1 MKKFKLISFLLAIAL
16 SLAIPAFAETI
27 VLKSGKTVDGKI
39 LQRTDQYI
47 KVDVYG
53 VSLTYYFD
61 EIESIIAEA
70 TGGVLESITSSTSFG
85 AGRAPSQIFDDVASS
100 VVVITTRSADG
111 GLLGSGFIVSGD
123 GIIVTNFHVVANA
136 EGVDVKLKNGK
147 SYPVTGVVDYD
158 PVRDICVLKIDAR
171 NLDVMLLGSSD
182 NLIQGQKVLVIGAPL
197 GLEYSISDGLF
208 SGRRDSFGQEVIQF
222 TAPISPGNSGGP
234 LLNIQGKAIGIT
246 TFTNVGGQNLN
257 FAVPIEEA
265 KKYIHSYPKMSFR
278 EFVTGL
284 SGKYSLYNLGCQLFM
299 AGNTELAV
307 DYLFR
312 AVELDPDFVDAY
324 AALSEV
330 FAVLGMYEQEFQ
342 VLEKIISIDPYNVPA
357 HNNLGFIYGNLGMF
371 NEAIA
376 EFKEVIT
383 IKPDDAMVH
392 ANLAAIYSKAGY
404 LDAAMAECKMA
415 VSLDPD
421 YSPGHNNLGW
431 GYFQK
436 GMVDE
441 AVVEIK
447 KAVSLDPNNADAHY
461 NLSNIYY
468 GSGKYALAVK
478 HCDQAMDLGRLV
490 EPEYL
495 DKLRQHRY

>member
-1 MKKFKLISFLLAIAL
+1 MRKIKIIFLLLVIAL
-16 SLAIPAFAETI
+16 YLAIPAFAETI
-27 VLKSGKTVDGKI
+27 ILKSGKTVNGKI
-39 LQRTDQYI
+39 LHRSDEYI

-61 EIESIIAEA
+61 EIENI
-70 TGGVLESITSSTSFG
+70 TGEDVGAVRKTASSYTSHGVE
-85 AGRAPSQIFDDVASS
+85 RAPSQIFDDVASS
-100 VVVITTRSADG
+100 IVVITTCSADG
-111 GLLGSGFIVSGD
+111 GSLGSGFIVSSD
-123 GIIVTNFHVVANA
+123 GIVVTNFHVVANA

-171 NLDVMLLGSSD
+171 NLNVMPLGSSD
-182 NLIQGQKVLVIGAPL
+182 SLIQGQKILVIGAPL

-208 SGRRDSFGQEVIQF
+208 SGQRDYFGQEVIQF

-234 LLNIQGKAIGIT
+234 LLNMQGQAIGIT

-257 FAVPIEEA
+257 FAVPIEETE
-265 KKYIHSYPKMSFR
+265 KYIHSYPKMSFR
-278 EFVTGL
+278 EFVSGL
-284 SGKYSLYNLGCQLFM
+284 SDKYSFYNLGCQLFV
-299 AGNTELAV
+299 AGKDELAV

-312 AVELDPDFVDAY
+312 AVELDPDFIDAY
-324 AALSEV
+324 KALSDI
-330 FAVLGMYEQEFQ
+330 FAILGMYEQEFQ
-342 VLEKIISIDPYNVPA
+342 VLEKIIAIDPYNVQA
-357 HNNLGFIYGNLGMF
+357 HNNLGFIYVNLGMF

-383 IKPDDAMVH
+383 IKPDDAIAH
-392 ANLAAIYSKAGY
+392 SNLGAVYSKAGY
-404 LDAAMAECKMA
+404 LDAAIAECKKA

-421 YSPGHNNLGW
+421 YSGGYSNLGW
-431 GYFQK
+431 GYYQK

-441 AVVEIK
+441 AIDEIK
-447 KAVSLDPNNADAHY
+447 KGLSLDPNNADYHY

-468 GSGKYALAVK
+468 GIDKYALAIK

-490 EPEYL
+490 EPKYL
-495 DKLRQHRY
+495 EKLRPYRY